1 MAERSWFNRGNMI
14 IVQGIRSGDE
24 FITKKYASSGG
35 HQLYKIDKLEDNG
48 DLLLKTERYQGLEE
62 NE

>member
-1 MAERSWFNRGNMI
+1 MI
-14 IVQGIRSGDE
+14 VVQGIRSGDE
-24 FITKKYASSGG
+24 FVVKKYTSSGG